1 MAIVYQKK
9 SIILILCLFLFSF
22 FGFQK
27 AGAEIIKDIDYG
39 FSLDIPEGYTLEE
52 QSSDGNSLLFSHP
65 NIPVTFVIKISNEKS
80 AETSQV
86 LQTSLKKLSAEYD
99 TDKIIWSEQNCAISS
114 FKMNLDQDYEGW
126 AVSVPLKIPYSFL
139 TLLCYAPEYLNGGA
153 QQFIISTLNS
163 LSLNYV
169 ESNNFSGI
177 FTEYAFPKEGKKQIS
192 LEIAGQNINTSID
205 SADLSASEF
214 IVDLEFAV
222 LSLYSNH
229 KLWKE
234 AWQRYYRMIY
244 KDCTPRIKQVSKD
257 IFNKLYPVAEK
268 KDSKNADIVFA
279 QYLLSWVQ
287 TFEYKR
293 EQTKNSSDF
302 TPIPHVL
309 CGEGNDCDSR
319 SMLVSAILNLC
330 GYDTIMLVSREYS
343 HAVAATC
350 IEAPGQKYHLKEND
364 KDYIFG
370 ETIEKITWGMIA
382 QNHSDRTKWIPII
395 FGN

>member
-9 SIILILCLFLFSF
+9 SVILIVCLFLFSF
-22 FGFQK
+22 FGFHK
-27 AGAEIIKDIDYG
+27 VSAEIIKDLEYG

-65 NIPVTFVIKISNEKS
+65 NIPVTFVIKMSNENS
-80 AETSQV
+80 VETSQV

-99 TDKIIWSEQNCAISS
+99 IDKIIWSNQKCAISS
-114 FKMNLDQDYEGW
+114 FKMNLNQKYEGW
-126 AVSVPLKIPYSFL
+126 AISVPLKLPHSFL
-139 TLLCYAPEYLNGGA
+139 TLFCYAPDYLNSGA

-163 LSLNYV
+163 LSLDYD
-169 ESNNFSGI
+169 ESTNCCGI
-177 FTEYAFPKEGKKQIS
+177 FTEYSFPKEGKKQIC
-192 LEIAGQNINTSID
+192 LEIEGQKINTFID
-205 SADLSASEF
+205 NVDESAAQF

-222 LSLYSNH
+222 LSLYANH

-244 KDCTPRIKQVSKD
+244 KDCLPRITQVSKD
-257 IFNKLYPVAEK
+257 IFNTLYPLAEK
-268 KDSKNADIVFA
+268 NNPKNADIMFA

-287 TFEYKR
+287 NFEYKR

-302 TPIPHVL
+302 TPIPNVL

-319 SMLVSAILNLC
+319 SMLVCAILNLC
-330 GYDTIMLVSREYS
+330 GYDTIMLISREYS
-343 HAVAATC
+343 HALAATN
-350 IEAPGQKYHLKEND
+350 IEAPGQKYHLQDND

-370 ETIEKITWGMIA
+370 ETTAKITWGMIA
-382 QNHSDRTKWIPII
+382 QNQSDRTKWIPIS
-395 FGN
+395 FAD

>member
-22 FGFQK
+22 FGLQK
-27 AGAEIIKDIDYG
+27 ADAEIIKDIDYG

-80 AETSQV
+80 VETSQV

-99 TDKIIWSEQNCAISS
+99 ADKIIWSEQNCAISS

-126 AVSVPLKIPYSFL
+126 AVSVPLKMPYSFL
-139 TLLCYAPEYLNGGA
+139 TLLCYAPQYLNGGA

-163 LSLNYV
+163 LSLEYCNQKK
-169 ESNNFSGI
+169 SSGI
-177 FTEYAFPKEGKKQIS
+177 FTEYAFPKEEKKQLC
-192 LEIAGQNINTSID
+192 LEIAGEKINTYID
-205 SADLSASEF
+205 NVDISASQF

-222 LSLYSNH
+222 LSLYANH

-302 TPIPHVL
+302 TPLPNVL

-330 GYDTIMLVSREYS
+330 GYDTIMLISREYS
-343 HAVAATC
+343 HAITATS
-350 IEAPGQKYHLKEND
+350 IEAPGQKYHLKENN

-370 ETIEKITWGMIA
+370 ETTAKVTWGLIA
-382 QNHSDRTKWIPII
+382 QDQSDRTKWIPII
-395 FGN
+395 FEN

>member
-99 TDKIIWSEQNCAISS
+99 IDKIIWSEQNCAISS

-139 TLLCYAPEYLNGGA
+139 ILLCYAPEYLNGGA

-163 LSLNYV
+163 LSLDYV

-177 FTEYAFPKEGKKQIS
+177 FTEYAFPKEGKKQLC
-192 LEIAGQNINTSID
+192 LEIEGEKINTYID
-205 SADLSASEF
+205 NVDISASQF

-222 LSLYSNH
+222 LSLYANH

-244 KDCTPRIKQVSKD
+244 RDCLPRIEQVSID

-268 KDSKNADIVFA
+268 KDLENADIVFA
-279 QYLLSWVQ
+279 QYILSWVQ
-287 TFEYKR
+287 TFEYQR

-302 TPIPHVL
+302 TPLPNVL

-330 GYDTIMLVSREYS
+330 GYDTIMLISREYS
-343 HAVAATC
+343 HAITATS
-350 IEAPGQKYHLKEND
+350 IEAPGQKYHLKENN

-370 ETIEKITWGMIA
+370 ETTAKVTWGLIA
-382 QNHSDRTKWIPII
+382 QDQSDRTKWIPII
-395 FGN
+395 FEN

>member
-22 FGFQK
+22 FGLQK
-27 AGAEIIKDIDYG
+27 ADAEIIKDIDYG

-99 TDKIIWSEQNCAISS
+99 ADKIIWSEQNCAISS

-163 LSLNYV
+163 LSLDYV

-205 SADLSASEF
+205 SADLSASQF

-222 LSLYSNH
+222 LSLYANH

-257 IFNKLYPVAEK
+257 IFNKLYPVAKK

-293 EQTKNSSDF
+293 EQTKNNSDF

>member
-22 FGFQK
+22 FGLQK
-27 AGAEIIKDIDYG
+27 ADAEIIKDIDYG

-153 QQFIISTLNS
+153 QQFILSTLNS
-163 LSLNYV
+163 LSLDYV
-169 ESNNFSGI
+169 ESNTFSGI

-222 LSLYSNH
+222 LSLYANH

-257 IFNKLYPVAEK
+257 IFNKLYPVAKK

-293 EQTKNSSDF
+293 EQTKNNSDF

>member
-22 FGFQK
+22 FVFQK

-39 FSLDIPEGYTLEE
+39 FSLDIPEGYILEE

-65 NIPVTFVIKISNEKS
+65 NIPVTFVVKISNEIID
-80 AETSQV
+80 EISQI
-86 LQTSLKKLSAEYD
+86 LQQSMNKLSAEYEI
-99 TDKIIWSEQNCAISS
+99 DKIIWSEQKCAISS
-114 FKMNLDQDYEGW
+114 FTMKLDQNYEGW
-126 AVSVPLKIPYSFL
+126 AVSVPLKMPYSFL
-139 TLLCYAPEYLNGGA
+139 TLLCYAPQYLNGGA

-163 LSLNYV
+163 LSLDYRNQKKA
-169 ESNNFSGI
+169 SGI
-177 FTEYAFPKEGKKQIS
+177 FTEYAFPKEGQKQLC
-192 LEIAGQNINTSID
+192 LEIAGKKINTYID
-205 SADLSASEF
+205 NVDISASQF

-222 LSLYSNH
+222 LSLYANH

-244 KDCTPRIKQVSKD
+244 RDSLPRIEQVSID
-257 IFNKLYPVAEK
+257 IFNKLYPLAEK

>member
-22 FGFQK
+22 FGLQK
-27 AGAEIIKDIDYG
+27 ADAEIIKDIDYG

-99 TDKIIWSEQNCAISS
+99 IDKIIWSEQNCAISS

-163 LSLNYV
+163 LSLDYV

-205 SADLSASEF
+205 IADLSASQF

-222 LSLYSNH
+222 LSLYANH

>member
-27 AGAEIIKDIDYG
+27 ADAEIIKDIDYG

-65 NIPVTFVIKISNEKS
+65 NIPVIFVIKISNEKS

-163 LSLNYV
+163 LSLDYV

-205 SADLSASEF
+205 IADLSASQF

-222 LSLYSNH
+222 LSLYANH

>member
-27 AGAEIIKDIDYG
+27 ADAEIIKDIDYG

-99 TDKIIWSEQNCAISS
+99 IDKIIWSEQNCAISS

-163 LSLNYV
+163 LSLDYV

-205 SADLSASEF
+205 IADLSASQF

-222 LSLYSNH
+222 LSLYANH

>member
-27 AGAEIIKDIDYG
+27 ADAEIIKDIDYG
-39 FSLDIPEGYTLEE
+39 FSLDIPEGYALEE

-163 LSLNYV
+163 LSLEYV

-177 FTEYAFPKEGKKQIS
+177 FTEYAFPKEGKK
-192 LEIAGQNINTSID
+192 
-205 SADLSASEF
+205 
-214 IVDLEFAV
+214 
-222 LSLYSNH
+222 
-229 KLWKE
+229 
-234 AWQRYYRMIY
+234 
-244 KDCTPRIKQVSKD
+244 KD
-257 IFNKLYPVAEK
+257 
-268 KDSKNADIVFA
+268 
-279 QYLLSWVQ
+279 
-287 TFEYKR
+287 
-293 EQTKNSSDF
+293 
-302 TPIPHVL
+302 
-309 CGEGNDCDSR
+309 
-319 SMLVSAILNLC
+319 
-330 GYDTIMLVSREYS
+330 
-343 HAVAATC
+343 
-350 IEAPGQKYHLKEND
+350 
-364 KDYIFG
+364 
-370 ETIEKITWGMIA
+370 
-382 QNHSDRTKWIPII
+382 
-395 FGN
+395 

>member
-1 MAIVYQKK
+1 MAIVYRKK
-9 SIILILCLFLFSF
+9 TVILIICFFLLFFT
-22 FGFQK
+22 GIQK
-27 AGAEIIKDIDYG
+27 IYAAIIKDLDYG
-39 FSLDIPEGYTLEE
+39 FSFDISEGYNLEE

-80 AETSQV
+80 DYSSQV
-86 LQTSLKKLSAEYD
+86 LQKSLKKLSAEYEID
-99 TDKIIWSEQNCAISS
+99 NFIWSNQKCAISS
-114 FKMNLDQDYEGW
+114 FKMNLDQQYEGW
-126 AVSVPLKIPYSFL
+126 SAAVPLKLQNSFL
-139 TLLCYAPEYLNGGA
+139 TLLCYAPQYLNGGA

-163 LSLNYV
+163 LSMDYCNPQK
-169 ESNNFSGI
+169 SCGI
-177 FTEYAFPKEGKKQIS
+177 FTEYAFPKEGKKSIC
-192 LEIAGQNINTSID
+192 LEIAEQKITTFID
-205 SADLSASEF
+205 NVDESASQF

-222 LSLYSNH
+222 LSLYANH

-244 KDCTPRIKQVSKD
+244 KDCVPRIEQVSKD
-257 IFNKLYPVAEK
+257 IFNKLYPLAEK
-268 KDSKNADIVFA
+268 KDSINADIVFA

-302 TPIPHVL
+302 TPIPKVL

-319 SMLVSAILNLC
+319 SMLISAILNHC
-330 GYDTIMLVSREYS
+330 GYDTIMLISREYS
-343 HAVAATC
+343 HALTATN
-350 IEAPGQKYHLKEND
+350 IEAPGQKYHLQEND

-370 ETIEKITWGMIA
+370 ETTAKITWGMIA
-382 QNHSDRTKWIPII
+382 QNQSDRTKWIPII

>member
-9 SIILILCLFLFSF
+9 SVILIVCLFLFSF
-22 FGFQK
+22 FGFHK
-27 AGAEIIKDIDYG
+27 VSAEIIKDLEYG

-65 NIPVTFVIKISNEKS
+65 NIPVTFVIKISNENS
-80 AETSQV
+80 VETSQV

-99 TDKIIWSEQNCAISS
+99 IDKIIWSNQKCAISS
-114 FKMNLDQDYEGW
+114 FKMNLNQKYEGW
-126 AVSVPLKIPYSFL
+126 AISVPLKLPHSFL
-139 TLLCYAPEYLNGGA
+139 TLFCYAPDYLNSGA

-163 LSLNYV
+163 LSLDYD
-169 ESNNFSGI
+169 ESTNCCGI
-177 FTEYAFPKEGKKQIS
+177 FTEYAFPKEGKKQIC
-192 LEIAGQNINTSID
+192 LEIEEQKINTFID
-205 SADLSASEF
+205 NVDESAAQF

-222 LSLYSNH
+222 LSLYANH

-244 KDCTPRIKQVSKD
+244 KDCLPRITQVSKD
-257 IFNKLYPVAEK
+257 IFNTLYPLAEK
-268 KDSKNADIVFA
+268 NNPKNADIMFA

-287 TFEYKR
+287 NFEYKR

-302 TPIPHVL
+302 TPIPNVL

-319 SMLVSAILNLC
+319 SMLVCAILNLC
-330 GYDTIMLVSREYS
+330 GYDTIMLISREYS
-343 HAVAATC
+343 HALAATN
-350 IEAPGQKYHLKEND
+350 IEAPGQKYHLQDND

-370 ETIEKITWGMIA
+370 ETTAKITWGMIA